1 MYVLARRSADIG
13 PLTRFLPPA
22 ALDRLAVQAVDAA
35 QLPANAR
42 ALLDHDRDMTSTL
55 EAWMEEPLRLRV
67 LARQRRGDELVR
79 QVVLV
84 GERSG
89 RAAEF
94 GAIVIHLER
103 FPPGARRDIIVARR
117 PLGSLLVA
125 HAVPYT
131 SRPRAFLSLCADAD
145 VARALGPGIATGELL
160 WGRSN
165 VLETPEGEDL
175 AQVVEILPP
184 ALAG

>member
-22 ALDRLAVQAVDAA
+22 AVDRLAVRAVDAA
-35 QLPANAR
+35 EMPANAR

-55 EAWMEEPLRLRV
+55 EAWMEEPLKLRV
-67 LARQRRGDELVR
+67 LARQRQGDELVR
-79 QVVLV
+79 QVVLI

-103 FPPGARRDIIVARR
+103 FPAAARRDIIVGQR
-117 PLGSLLVA
+117 PLGSLLAA
-125 HAVPYT
+125 HDVSYL
-131 SRPRAFLSLCADAD
+131 SQPRAFLSLCADTD
-145 VARALGPGIATGELL
+145 VARALGPGITIGENL

-165 VLETPEGEDL
+165 VLETPDGEDL
-175 AQVVEILPP
+175 ARVVEILPP